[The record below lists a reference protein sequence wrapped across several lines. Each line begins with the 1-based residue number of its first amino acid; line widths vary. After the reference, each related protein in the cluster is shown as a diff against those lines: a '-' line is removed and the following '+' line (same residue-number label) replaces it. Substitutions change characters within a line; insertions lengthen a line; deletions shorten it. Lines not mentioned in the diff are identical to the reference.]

1 MKHFE
6 EEYRKYMNENTPD
19 LWDRIEAGLTE
30 KTDREEQ
37 TPARR
42 VPDNWQVIESRLE
55 DRPAGRDDIR
65 YNKPNKRRYLQGI
78 LTAAAGF
85 FIIATAAITLNM
97 RQKSADVAQNLT
109 STYPKEEAAYES
121 QARESPAAAMN
132 ADAVPEALGTTEGI
146 DSSNGVEAQYE
157 PMEEIA
163 AEYDSMDEA
172 EAEYSS
178 AYEGE
183 AEYSAAYEI
192 NAEDNAAA
200 ETASE
205 YGLTEEASE
214 TAKDIEEESDR
225 IDSIMAFDSDANGA
239 SGEETAADRGEN
251 MIESETGEYYEE
263 ESAGEEMMDAL
274 PTLTFATIE
283 ELGISLTLPLGL
295 TERPLTTEEQD
306 QGYICEYT
314 GTATGGITPTLTA
327 RYINTEAETL
337 DEYAEILAEEGIT
350 ATREYATG
358 IRTNVLEY
366 TRKDQNRRCIL
377 YFAENGTPVE
387 LSITPESTE
396 LLRSISRYSAD

>member
-30 KTDREEQ
+30 KSDQKEQ

-78 LTAAAGF
+78 LTAAAGL
-85 FIIATAAITLNM
+85 FIVGTAALTLNM
-97 RQKSADVAQNLT
+97 REKSTEVAQNIT

-121 QARESPAAAMN
+121 QAQEPPAAAVN
-132 ADAVPEALGTTEGI
+132 ADAVPEALETTEGI

-172 EAEYSS
+172 EAEYS
-178 AYEGE
+178 
-183 AEYSAAYEI
+183 AAYEI
-192 NAEDNAAA
+192 DAEDNAAA

-225 IDSIMAFDSDANGA
+225 IDSIMAFDSEANGA
-239 SGEETAADRGEN
+239 SAEETAADRGEN

-314 GTATGGITPTLTA
+314 GTATNGITPTLTA
-327 RYINTEAETL
+327 RYVNTEAETL

-350 ATREYATG
+350 VAREYATG

>member
-6 EEYRKYMNENTPD
+6 EEYRKYIHENTPD

-30 KTDREEQ
+30 KTDRKEQ

-121 QARESPAAAMN
+121 QAQESPAAAMN

-172 EAEYSS
+172 EAEYSR
-178 AYEGE
+178 GQVGRKC
-183 AEYSAAYEI
+183 
-192 NAEDNAAA
+192 
-200 ETASE
+200 
-205 YGLTEEASE
+205 GL
-214 TAKDIEEESDR
+214 
-225 IDSIMAFDSDANGA
+225 
-239 SGEETAADRGEN
+239 
-251 MIESETGEYYEE
+251 
-263 ESAGEEMMDAL
+263 L
-274 PTLTFATIE
+274 
-283 ELGISLTLPLGL
+283 
-295 TERPLTTEEQD
+295 
-306 QGYICEYT
+306 
-314 GTATGGITPTLTA
+314 
-327 RYINTEAETL
+327 
-337 DEYAEILAEEGIT
+337 
-350 ATREYATG
+350 
-358 IRTNVLEY
+358 
-366 TRKDQNRRCIL
+366 
-377 YFAENGTPVE
+377 
-387 LSITPESTE
+387 
-396 LLRSISRYSAD
+396 

>member
-6 EEYRKYMNENTPD
+6 EEYRKYIHENTPD

-30 KTDREEQ
+30 KSDQKEQ

-55 DRPAGRDDIR
+55 DRPARRDDIQ
-65 YNKPNKRRYLQGI
+65 YKKTNKRRFLQGI
-78 LTAAAGF
+78 LTAAAGL
-85 FIIATAAITLNM
+85 FIVGTAALTLNM
-97 RQKSADVAQNLT
+97 RQKSVELTQNMT
-109 STYPKEEAAYES
+109 TAYPKEEAAYES
-121 QARESPAAAMN
+121 STQQPPAAAANTPAAYMN
-132 ADAVPEALGTTEGI
+132 AVPEADETTEHI
-146 DSSNGVEAQYE
+146 DSSNGVEAQYGT
-157 PMEEIA
+157 MEEIA
-163 AEYDSMDEA
+163 AEYDSTNEA

-178 AYEGE
+178 AYEIDAEDGE
-183 AEYSAAYEI
+183 AAREYSLA
-192 NAEDNAAA
+192 
-200 ETASE
+200 
-205 YGLTEEASE
+205 EEAPE
-214 TAKDIEEESDR
+214 EKDRVDYMI
-225 IDSIMAFDSDANGA
+225 AFDSGENADSA
-239 SGEETAADRGEN
+239 EETADGNEEN
-251 MIESETGEYYEE
+251 MFESETGEYYEE
-263 ESAGEEMMDAL
+263 ESADEEATNVL
-274 PTLTFATIE
+274 PTLTYATIE

-314 GTATGGITPTLTA
+314 GTATNGITPTLTA
-327 RYINTEAETL
+327 RYVNTEAETL
-337 DEYAEILAEEGIT
+337 DEYAAILAEEGIT
-350 ATREYATG
+350 AAREYATG